1 MDLTAP
7 AVLFPAISLLL
18 LAYTNR
24 FLALA
29 SLIRSLHDRH
39 MANPSE
45 LILAQ
50 ISNLRL
56 RVILIRNMQIF
67 GVISLLLCTICMFLL
82 FFGWPLVAD
91 MTFGASLLLM
101 VVSLTI
107 SIYEIQISVGALNLQ
122 LRSLEESDPSKRQI
136 KK

>member
-29 SLIRSLHDRH
+29 TLIRSLHDRH
-39 MANPSE
+39 IANPDE
-45 LILAQ
+45 LIIAQ

-56 RVILIRNMQIF
+56 RVILIRNMQVF
-67 GVISLLLCTICMFLL
+67 GVMSLLLCTICMLVL
-82 FFGWPLVAD
+82 FFDQVLIAKL
-91 MTFGASLLLM
+91 MFGVSLLLM
-101 VVSLTI
+101 VVSLAI
-107 SIYEIQISVGALNLQ
+107 SIYEIQISVDALNLQ
-122 LRSLEESDPSKRQI
+122 LRSLEDCDPDNKSST
-136 KK
+136 